1 LAFVSPKIGFW
12 VLLATVLAVA
22 SGARATLIGPTA
34 YTGFAGSPFDG
45 TSFSSWSLEDFE
57 DADLDGGPNVTAS
70 SGFVLGPGFGL
81 TDSVE
86 NAPDGCNPSGLG
98 GGAHSCAGYSYYP
111 SATTITFTFSGTFPT
126 HAGIVWT
133 DVGFVDGDSPPT
145 YTGSGNVIF
154 EAFDESGF
162 SLGTIGPTLLGDGA
176 AAPTAA
182 EDRFFGATNPSGI
195 SKITL
200 SMPTSS
206 DWEVD
211 HLQYGVEAEAPEP
224 GAVALLAL
232 GFLAL
237 AARVRSRA

>member
-1 LAFVSPKIGFW
+1 VVA
-12 VLLATVLAVA
+12 AALAVA

-34 YTGFAGSPFDG
+34 YSGFAGSPFDG

-57 DADLDGGPNVTAS
+57 DGSLNTPDVSAS

-98 GGAHSCAGYSYYP
+98 GGSHTCAGYSYYP
-111 SATTITFTFSGTFPT
+111 SSTSITFTFSGTLPT
-126 HAGIVWT
+126 HAGLVWT
-133 DVGFVDGDSPPT
+133 DVGYVDGDSPPT
-145 YTGSGNVIF
+145 YTGAGNVIF
-154 EAFDESGF
+154 EAFDENGF

-182 EDRFFGATNPSGI
+182 EDRFFGATNANGI
-195 SKITL
+195 SKITM
-200 SMPTSS
+200 SMATSS

-211 HLQYGVEAEAPEP
+211 HLQYGVVSEAPEP
-224 GAVALLAL
+224 GAVALVAL
-232 GFLAL
+232 GLIGL
-237 AARVRSRA
+237 AARARFRA